1 MLRGKPFSF
10 PYAETEVRGMRKDN
24 LAMKGEAAPIRKKR
38 RKFTWD
44 DLELTLLSL
53 PTIAWLIAFCYVP
66 MFGIVFAFKNYKYKP
81 GKGFLYS
88 LFVSSKWVGLKNFEF
103 LFRSPDIANIFRNTV
118 GYNIIFIII
127 GITIPVA
134 LAIMIT
140 QLYSRKLAKV
150 CQTSVFLPHFLSWVV
165 VSYFVYAFLSTDK
178 GLVNSMLVGF
188 GTERIMWYQDEK
200 YWPFL
205 LIFINTWKT
214 FGYSMVVYMAT
225 ITGIDQ
231 SLYESAVIDG
241 ASKWQQ
247 AWGITIPLLRPVIS
261 IMFIMNVGHIF
272 STDFGLFYQVT
283 RDSNSLIDVTQTL
296 DVYVHK
302 ALIQSNNY
310 NYSSA
315 VALLQSVLGCILLV
329 VANKVVK
336 KIDPESGMF

>member
-1 MLRGKPFSF
+1 
-10 PYAETEVRGMRKDN
+10 MRKDKPG
-24 LAMKGEAAPIRKKR
+24 LKDGEHVVRKKR
-38 RKFTWD
+38 KRFTWD
-44 DLELTLLSL
+44 DLELTLLSI
-53 PTIAWLIAFCYVP
+53 PAIAWLIAFCYVP

-178 GLVNSMLVGF
+178 GLVNSMLTGF
-188 GTERIMWYQDEK
+188 GMDRIMWYQDEK

-329 VANKVVK
+329 IANKVVK

>member
-1 MLRGKPFSF
+1 MGARQ
-10 PYAETEVRGMRKDN
+10 MRKD
-24 LAMKGEAAPIRKKR
+24 KRTVKIGDHVIRKKR
-38 RKFTWD
+38 KRFSWD
-44 DLELTLLSL
+44 DFELTLLSI
-53 PTIAWLIAFCYVP
+53 PAITWLIAFCYVP

-103 LFRSPDIANIFRNTV
+103 LFRSPDIANIFRNTI
-118 GYNIIFIII
+118 GYNVVFIII
-127 GITIPVA
+127 GITLPVA

-140 QLYSRKLAKV
+140 QLYSRRLAKI

-178 GLVNSMLVGF
+178 GLINSMLAGF
-188 GTERIMWYQDEK
+188 GAERIMWYQDEK
-200 YWPFL
+200 YWPYL
-205 LIFINTWKT
+205 LVFINTWKT

-283 RDSNSLIDVTQTL
+283 RDSNSLINVTQTL

-315 VALLQSVLGCILLV
+315 VALLQSVLGCFMLV
-329 VANKVVK
+329 VANVVVK

>member
-1 MLRGKPFSF
+1 
-10 PYAETEVRGMRKDN
+10 MRKD
-24 LAMKGEAAPIRKKR
+24 KRTVKIGDHVIRKKR
-38 RKFTWD
+38 KRFSWD
-44 DLELTLLSL
+44 DFELTLLSI
-53 PTIAWLIAFCYVP
+53 PAITWLIAFCYVP
-66 MFGIVFAFKNYKYKP
+66 MFGIIFAFKNYKYKP

-103 LFRSPDIANIFRNTV
+103 LFRSPDIANIFRNTI
-118 GYNIIFIII
+118 GYNVVFIII
-127 GITIPVA
+127 GITLPVA

-140 QLYSRKLAKV
+140 QLYSRRLAKI

-178 GLVNSMLVGF
+178 GLINSMLAGF
-188 GTERIMWYQDEK
+188 GAERIMWYQDEK
-200 YWPFL
+200 YWPYL
-205 LIFINTWKT
+205 LVFINTWKT

-283 RDSNSLIDVTQTL
+283 RDSNSLINVTQTL

-315 VALLQSVLGCILLV
+315 VALLQSVLGCFMLV
-329 VANKVVK
+329 VANVVVK

>member
-1 MLRGKPFSF
+1 MGARQ
-10 PYAETEVRGMRKDN
+10 MRKD
-24 LAMKGEAAPIRKKR
+24 KRTVKIGDRIIRKKR
-38 RKFTWD
+38 KRFSWD
-44 DLELTLLSL
+44 DFELTLLSI
-53 PTIAWLIAFCYVP
+53 PAIAWLIAFCYVP

-103 LFRSPDIANIFRNTV
+103 LFRSPDIANIFRNTI
-118 GYNIIFIII
+118 GYNVVFIII
-127 GITIPVA
+127 GITLPVA

-140 QLYSRKLAKV
+140 QLYSRRLAKI

-178 GLVNSMLVGF
+178 GLVNSMLTGF
-188 GTERIMWYQDEK
+188 GAERVMWYQDKK
-200 YWPFL
+200 YWPYL
-205 LIFINTWKT
+205 LVFINTWKT

-315 VALLQSVLGCILLV
+315 VALLQSVLGCIMLV
-329 VANKVVK
+329 VANVVVK

>member
-1 MLRGKPFSF
+1 MGARQ
-10 PYAETEVRGMRKDN
+10 MRKD
-24 LAMKGEAAPIRKKR
+24 KRTVKIGDHVIRKKR
-38 RKFTWD
+38 KRFSWD
-44 DLELTLLSL
+44 DFELTLLSI
-53 PTIAWLIAFCYVP
+53 PAITWLIAFCYVP
-66 MFGIVFAFKNYKYKP
+66 MFGIIFAFKNYKYKP

-103 LFRSPDIANIFRNTV
+103 LFRSPDIANIFRNTI
-118 GYNIIFIII
+118 GYNVVFIVI
-127 GITIPVA
+127 GITLPVA

-140 QLYSRKLAKV
+140 QLYSRRLAKI

-178 GLVNSMLVGF
+178 GLINSMLAGF
-188 GTERIMWYQDEK
+188 GAERIMWYQDKK
-200 YWPFL
+200 YWPYL
-205 LIFINTWKT
+205 LVFINTWKT

-283 RDSNSLIDVTQTL
+283 RDSNSLINVTQTL

-315 VALLQSVLGCILLV
+315 VALLQSVLGCIMLI
-329 VANKVVK
+329 VANVVVK
-336 KIDPESGMF
+336 KIDPESGIF

>member
-1 MLRGKPFSF
+1 
-10 PYAETEVRGMRKDN
+10 MRKEN
-24 LAMKGEAAPIRKKR
+24 LGVMDSAPIVRKKR
-38 RKFTWD
+38 RRFSWD

-53 PTIAWLIAFCYVP
+53 PSIAWLLAFCYVP

-88 LFVSSKWVGLKNFEF
+88 LFVSSKWVGLKNIEF
-103 LFRSPDIANIFRNTV
+103 LFRSPDIANIFRNTIC
-118 GYNIIFIII
+118 YNIVFILI
-127 GITIPVA
+127 GITLPVA

-140 QLYSRKLAKV
+140 QLYSKRLAKI

-178 GLVNSMLVGF
+178 GLVNSMIAGLG
-188 GTERIMWYQDEK
+188 GEPIMWYQEKK

-205 LIFINTWKT
+205 LVFINTWKT

-247 AWGITIPLLRPVIS
+247 TWGITIPLLRPVIS
-261 IMFIMNVGHIF
+261 IMFIMNVGSIF

-283 RDSNSLIDVTQTL
+283 RDSNSLISVTQTL
-296 DVYVHK
+296 DVYVYK
-302 ALIQSNNY
+302 ALMQSNNY

-315 VALLQSVLGCILLV
+315 VALLQSVLGCILLII
-329 VANKVVK
+329 ANKAVK